1 MDASKTRATVLLG
14 LMFVAGAAAGV
25 AADRMELFGGE
36 SATAEAERTA
46 DRGEARGGRQ
56 TVIERFADDLGLTG
70 PQRTE
75 IEAILEHYRAS
86 MNGLWGEWRPRYRTL
101 IDSVRVQIETVLTD
115 EQVAEYRALLER
127 RRGRGSGQ
135 TDGSDGGRSGT
146 DRRGESGDDGN
157 QNDDR

>member
-1 MDASKTRATVLLG
+1 MRSWRNG
-14 LMFVAGAAAGV
+14 GAP
-25 AADRMELFGGE
+25 
-36 SATAEAERTA
+36 
-46 DRGEARGGRQ
+46 GEAR
-56 TVIERFADDLGLTG
+56 ERTSSTGAESLKLTLERVLPCWTDV

-115 EQVAEYRALLER
+115 EQVTEYRGLLER
-127 RRGRGSGQ
+127 RRGRDSGQ
-135 TDGSDGGRSGT
+135 TDGSAGGRSGA
-146 DRRGESGDDGN
+146 DRRGESGDDRN